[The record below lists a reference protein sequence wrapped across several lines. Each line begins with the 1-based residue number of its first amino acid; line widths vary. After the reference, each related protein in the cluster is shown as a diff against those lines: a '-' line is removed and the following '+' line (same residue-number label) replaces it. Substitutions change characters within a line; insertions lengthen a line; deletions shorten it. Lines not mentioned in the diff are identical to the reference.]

1 MCKLLDHK
9 IVAIARGIDED
20 HIIPTIQALID
31 GGINAVELPLSHKS
45 KEAYDKTLK
54 IIKKVHDTFGDKIYL
69 GAGTVLS
76 PEEVEKAAEMGAE
89 YMISP
94 NMDVE
99 VIKKTKELGK
109 GSMPGAFTATEVLTA
124 YNAGADVVKIFPAGN
139 FGESYIKALQGPC
152 DIIPYAAVGGVN
164 ADNMKSL
171 LDAGYNMVAVGGN
184 LVNKELVMKEDYKQ
198 ITELAKK
205 YIQNV

>member
-1 MCKLLDHK
+1 MCKLLDYK
-9 IVAIARGIDED
+9 IIAIARGIDED

-31 GGINAVELPLSHKS
+31 GGIKAVELPLSHKS
-45 KEAYDKTLK
+45 EEEYKKTLR
-54 IIKKVHDTFGDKIYL
+54 IIKKVNDTFGEKIYL

-76 PEEVEKAAEMGAE
+76 PKEVEEAAEMGAE

-109 GSMPGAFTATEVLTA
+109 GSMPGALTITEVLTA

-139 FGESYIKALQGPC
+139 FGEGYIKALHGPC
-152 DIIPYAAVGGVN
+152 DFVPYAAVGGVN
-164 ADNMKSL
+164 VDNMKSL
-171 LDAGYNMVAVGGN
+171 LNAGYNMVAVGGN
-184 LVNKELVMKEDYKQ
+184 LVSKELIMKEDYDQ

-205 YIQNV
+205 YVENV

>member
-94 NMDVE
+94 
-99 VIKKTKELGK
+99 
-109 GSMPGAFTATEVLTA
+109 
-124 YNAGADVVKIFPAGN
+124 KIGRAH
-139 FGESYIKALQGPC
+139 
-152 DIIPYAAVGGVN
+152 V
-164 ADNMKSL
+164 
-171 LDAGYNMVAVGGN
+171 
-184 LVNKELVMKEDYKQ
+184 
-198 ITELAKK
+198 
-205 YIQNV
+205 